1 MWPFSDFQDDF
12 RCSQSTADLLTV
24 VSDKIARALNRSG
37 ATQAVACEQWP
48 SGEDAGF
55 PIQGSR
61 VQNHWAA
68 PSSTQLFILPRL
80 IPGIYGN
87 LVVKTASS
95 KWL

>member
-1 MWPFSDFQDDF
+1 MWPFYDFQYGF
-12 RCSQSTADLLTV
+12 RCSQSTANLLTV
-24 VSDKIARALNRSG
+24 VSDKIARALNSSG

-55 PIQGSR
+55 LIQGSR

-68 PSSTQLFILPRL
+68 PSSTQPFILPRL

-87 LVVKTASS
+87 LVVKAAFS

>member
-12 RCSQSTADLLTV
+12 RCSQSTANLLTV

-55 PIQGSR
+55 LIQGSR

-68 PSSTQLFILPRL
+68 PSSTQPFILPRL

-87 LVVKTASS
+87 LVVKAAFS

>member
-12 RCSQSTADLLTV
+12 RCSQSTANLLTV

>member
-1 MWPFSDFQDDF
+1 MWPFSDFQYGF
-12 RCSQSTADLLTV
+12 RCSQSTANLFAV

-55 PIQGSR
+55 LIQGSR

-68 PSSTQLFILPRL
+68 PSSTQPFILPRL

-87 LVVKTASS
+87 LVVKAAFS

>member
-1 MWPFSDFQDDF
+1 MSPFSDFQDDF
-12 RCSQSTADLLTV
+12 RCSQSTANLLTV

-48 SGEDAGF
+48 SGEDAGI

>member
-1 MWPFSDFQDDF
+1 MWPFSDFQYGF
-12 RCSQSTADLLTV
+12 RCSQSTANLLTV

-55 PIQGSR
+55 PIQRSR

>member
-1 MWPFSDFQDDF
+1 MWPFSDFQYGF
-12 RCSQSTADLLTV
+12 RCSQSTANLLTV

-37 ATQAVACEQWP
+37 ATQVVACEQWA

-55 PIQGSR
+55 PIQGFR

-68 PSSTQLFILPRL
+68 PSSTQPFILPRL
-80 IPGIYGN
+80 MPGIYGN
-87 LVVKTASS
+87 LVVKTAFS

>member
-1 MWPFSDFQDDF
+1 MWPFSDFQYGF
-12 RCSQSTADLLTV
+12 RCSQSTANLLTV
-24 VSDKIARALNRSG
+24 VSDKIARAVSRSG

-55 PIQGSR
+55 PIQWSR

-68 PSSTQLFILPRL
+68 PSSTQPFILPRL

>member
-1 MWPFSDFQDDF
+1 MWPFSDFQYGF
-12 RCSQSTADLLTV
+12 RCSQSTANLLTV

-37 ATQAVACEQWP
+37 TTQAVACEQWP

-55 PIQGSR
+55 PI
-61 VQNHWAA
+61 HWAA
-68 PSSTQLFILPRL
+68 PSLTQPFIIPRL